1 MAKLDDI
8 LMMWEADSDIDNN
21 HLGEASTTTP
31 KLHAKYVK
39 LLIDA
44 KLRKSKLDV
53 EYNALRKTKFRYY
66 RGELSRD
73 ELKALGWEQWQFA
86 KPLKAE
92 MDEFLK
98 GDDDLAKI
106 HVRQEY
112 IDTMIYALESI
123 MSQIKQRDFQLSN
136 GIKWKQ
142 FLAGM

>member
-1 MAKLDDI
+1 MKLDDV
-8 LMMWEADSDIDNN
+8 LVMWEADSVIDDN
-21 HLGEASTTTP
+21 HLGEASTATA

-39 LLIDA
+39 ILIEA
-44 KLRKSKLDV
+44 KLRKSKLDID
-53 EYNALRKTKFRYY
+53 YNNLRKLKFRYY
-66 RGELSRD
+66 RGELTRN
-73 ELKALGWEQWQFA
+73 ELADLGWEQWQYN

-98 GDDDLAKI
+98 GDEDLAKI
-106 HVRQEY
+106 QARIEY

-123 MSQIKQRDFQLSN
+123 MQQIKQRDFQLSN